1 MALIL
6 SVVISLVAG
15 VTFMYTTQYFWGK
28 ESNSNINTLNCTM
41 NNLTNSFGTFSVLAV
56 IVVVVISAL
65 VVMGLCSCRGF

>member
-6 SVVISLVAG
+6 SVVISLVAV
-15 VTFMYTTQYFWGK
+15 VTFLYTNQYFWGK